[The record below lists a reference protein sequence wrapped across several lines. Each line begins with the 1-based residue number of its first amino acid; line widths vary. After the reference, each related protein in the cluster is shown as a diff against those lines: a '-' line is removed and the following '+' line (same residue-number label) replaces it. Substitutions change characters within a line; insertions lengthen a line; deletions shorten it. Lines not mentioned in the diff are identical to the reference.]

1 MIARKNTIT
10 TYQRR
15 RSDILAN
22 LPVPRVVRVQVEVKP
37 LNEVHVYS

>member
-1 MIARKNTIT
+1 MRERTQSPRT
-10 TYQRR
+10 RER